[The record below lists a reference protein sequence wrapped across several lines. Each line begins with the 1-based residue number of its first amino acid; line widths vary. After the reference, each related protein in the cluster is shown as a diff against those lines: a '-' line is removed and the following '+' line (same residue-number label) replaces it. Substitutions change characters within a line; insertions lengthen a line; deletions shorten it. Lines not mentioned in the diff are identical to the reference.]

1 MKEDTKHYLE
11 AELDDLIQTDPEVWK
26 FIREGSL
33 DGVWYWDLENPEDEW
48 MSPEFWRVFG
58 IDPDQKSHHSREWQ
72 DLIFEED
79 LETAKHNLDRHIE
92 DPDHPYDQVVRYR
105 HAQGGTAWV
114 RCRGLAIRNEEG
126 KAIRLLGAHND
137 VTGLMQT
144 QERLS
149 RSNALLSLVLDSVGI
164 GIVGLDP
171 TGRIILANP
180 AACTFIG
187 EPECNPPFDWPDGLR
202 IFDPSDMSPLG
213 VGERPV
219 DRVIAG
225 EILTGEVVLLQTMA
239 DGTNRYVR
247 LTSKSISGKA
257 PDIAHVLMLEDVT
270 EQEINRQTIER
281 TQRLDVLE
289 QLSGGIA
296 HDFNNVLST
305 VQYSVQLVMNG
316 VPGGKSRRYLNTA
329 LKSTLRGA
337 ALTRRLMAF
346 AKRQPSHSRH
356 CIVADTMR
364 DLTSL
369 AAPSIEES
377 IELHVLI
384 PDGELTVYCDDQQLE
399 STLLNLVLN
408 SRDAIIRSGM
418 GRRIEISARPVPVI
432 DPDPATD
439 AHHDAAEED
448 IDGHRFVEFYVT
460 DDGPGMTEEIRRR
473 AIDPFFSTKEDS
485 VGKGLGL
492 SMVYGFVKQHQG
504 HLQIRSD
511 EGSGT
516 TISFTLPRENIFAEG
531 DTGFEHATEHAGRN
545 ERVLIVE
552 DEPDLLDMTSALVE
566 GLGYKVESALSG
578 AAALAIVEDGKTFD
592 LLLTDVVMPGGMS
605 GFALAKSL
613 RAKLPTVGVVYM
625 SGYTGFNEDE
635 MRDAVGPII
644 AKPCSPDELAA
655 TLRKSL
661 DEMRGDSGS

>member
-1 MKEDTKHYLE
+1 MLEETKHYLE
-11 AELDDLIQTDPEVWK
+11 AELEDLFRTDPKVWK

-33 DGVWYWDLENPEDEW
+33 DGVWYWDLENPEHEW

-58 IDPDQKSHHSREWQ
+58 IDPDDKSHHPGEWQ

-79 LETAKHNLDRHIE
+79 LETAKDNLDRHIK
-92 DPDHPYDQVVRYR
+92 DPDHPYDQIVRYR
-105 HAQGGTAWV
+105 HAQGGIAWV
-114 RCRGLAIRNEEG
+114 RCRGLAIRDEEG
-126 KAIRLLGAHND
+126 KAIRLLGAHNE
-137 VTGLMQT
+137 VTDLMQA

-149 RSNALLSLVLDSVGI
+149 RNNALLGLVLDNVGI
-164 GIVGLDP
+164 GVVGLDR
-171 TGRIILANP
+171 TGRVILANP
-180 AACTFIG
+180 AACEFIG
-187 EPECNPPFDWPDGLR
+187 EPDCSPPFDWPDDLR
-202 IFDPSDMSPLG
+202 IFDASAMSPLP

-219 DRVIAG
+219 DRIMDG
-225 EILTGEVVLLQTMA
+225 ETLSGEVVLLQTMA
-239 DGTNRYVR
+239 DRTNRYVR
-247 LTSKSISGKA
+247 LTSKSISVED
-257 PDIAHVLMLEDVT
+257 PDVAYVLMLEDVT

-305 VQYSVQLVMNG
+305 VQYSVQLVLNG

-337 ALTRRLMAF
+337 SLTRRLLAF

-408 SRDAIIRSGM
+408 SRDAIVRSGK

-432 DPDPATD
+432 DPDPAND
-439 AHHDAAEED
+439 AHHDTPEED

-473 AIDPFFSTKEDS
+473 AIDPFFTTKEDS
-485 VGKGLGL
+485 VGEGLGL
-492 SMVYGFVKQHQG
+492 SMVYGFVKQHHG
-504 HLQIRSD
+504 HMQIHSD

-516 TISFTLPRENIFAEG
+516 TVSFTLPRDNIFAED

-578 AAALAIVEDGKTFD
+578 ADALTIVEDGKTFD

-605 GFALAKSL
+605 GFALAKAL
-613 RAKLPTVGVVYM
+613 RAKLPAVGVVYM

-635 MRDAVGPII
+635 TRDAVGPII

-655 TLRKSL
+655 TLRKCL
-661 DEMRGDSGS
+661 DQMQGDAAC